1 MIYVCVTLICV
12 VSLFV
17 ERGKAHC
24 CKVYPHMELWM
35 TIVLPICATIVIDI
49 FIFRIANNYSRT
61 KQQSK
66 RLIKNVRAAKTTAFM
81 VGALLFCY
89 TPLIVKWHMCGTD
102 SFVFSLLPQVGFKIF
117 TFDLSTTV

>member
-1 MIYVCVTLICV
+1 MLYVLTTIICV
-12 VSLFV
+12 LTLFV
-17 ERGKAHC
+17 EQKKSHC
-24 CKVYPHMELWM
+24 CKVYPHVELWM

-49 FIFRIANNYSRT
+49 FIFRIANNYSRS

-89 TPLIVKWHMCGTD
+89 IPLIGICRSKQFHEPVHLCPKGAC
-102 SFVFSLLPQVGFKIF
+102 
-117 TFDLSTTV
+117 